1 MCDAG
6 RITMPN
12 LTSGKLTLDENIEI
26 SSPKKNL
33 PIKDELEEYKNKL
46 KTIKVSIQDYQN
58 QNDKLNHQLNNLST
72 NTSIYDIKS
81 NGKGLFIFSFKKY

>member
-12 LTSGKLTLDENIEI
+12 LNSGKFTLEDNQEI

-33 PIKDELEEYKNKL
+33 PIKDELEEYKKKL
-46 KTIKVSIQDYQN
+46 ETIKASIQDYQS

-81 NGKGLFIFSFKKY
+81 NGK